1 MKVSTGACTVAPVE
15 PEKKTLDAS
24 GFSDFD
30 TLNAYAQLNGI
41 TLIKLEDASVT
52 TMTITDSNNKIVTK
66 LVEGNSYIV
75 KVPVVSEE
83 IGG

>member
-1 MKVSTGACTVAPVE
+1 M
-15 PEKKTLDAS
+15 
-24 GFSDFD
+24 
-30 TLNAYAQLNGI
+30 NAYAQLNGI